1 VSSLTRFNLAW
12 QSKPCEAG
20 PQSAASPRTPLT
32 CYEGKMRPTDVE
44 EIVTAYGA
52 ALAEPTAL
60 GIVRDV
66 RSLPR
71 SKEDIKTALK
81 TALEVTADVA
91 MRESLKAGYI
101 SLADFQQ
108 LSDNEV
114 RALQL
119 WNSALSRTDLGTTE
133 LVTRLAA
140 EGEAVTAVKLRVVDD
155 AISLAQELKAAGF

>member
-1 VSSLTRFNLAW
+1 VKRD
-12 QSKPCEAG
+12 
-20 PQSAASPRTPLT
+20 PQSAVSPRTPLT

-91 MRESLKAGYI
+91 MRESLKAGYN
-101 SLADFQQ
+101 A
-108 LSDNEV
+108 
-114 RALQL
+114 ALRPRHVQAT
-119 WNSALSRTDLGTTE
+119 SAARMGF
-133 LVTRLAA
+133 LVT
-140 EGEAVTAVKLRVVDD
+140 
-155 AISLAQELKAAGF
+155 